1 MWKTGSSHPIFKNVE
16 KLFSCS
22 VRSTLEDNF
31 WRTRHT
37 QQGNLKIGWFVKH
50 KKKKTGRIR
59 KVWEKRDRNYFQT
72 VAYFGYFSLVLSLQ
86 ISNHWSALRINKLKR
101 PNVDLYE
108 FYLVFFSF
116 SQLGGGKRY
125 ISRYSRLMISLFFFF
140 TSRKF
145 KMFALEMWGMGR
157 LQKWVMMIKR
167 KKNWIEFC
175 TWDSLYIYVSNIYM
189 LRFLKN
195 IIW

>member
-125 ISRYSRLMISLFFFF
+125 ISRYSRLMISLWFFFYF
-140 TSRKF
+140 KKVQNVCAGEVGDGTSAKYGSWWS
-145 KMFALEMWGMGR
+145 KEKKIGLSFAPEIVCIYMC
-157 LQKWVMMIKR
+157 QI
-167 KKNWIEFC
+167 
-175 TWDSLYIYVSNIYM
+175 YICYVS
-189 LRFLKN
+189 
-195 IIW
+195 